1 MSEFAKGGSSEVEDR
16 CGLMSFYSLCFP
28 SSVSETT
35 HTLSVACAHS
45 SLLCILSVSTHAE
58 IIMLTF
64 LKKNKLEKQETLEIT
79 LYLHN
84 LLLA

>member
-1 MSEFAKGGSSEVEDR
+1 MLRIFLFSFLMSEFVKGGSSEVEDR

-45 SLLCILSVSTHAE
+45 SLLWHPISEYSCRNYYVGFSQKE
-58 IIMLTF
+58 
-64 LKKNKLEKQETLEIT
+64 
-79 LYLHN
+79 
-84 LLLA
+84 